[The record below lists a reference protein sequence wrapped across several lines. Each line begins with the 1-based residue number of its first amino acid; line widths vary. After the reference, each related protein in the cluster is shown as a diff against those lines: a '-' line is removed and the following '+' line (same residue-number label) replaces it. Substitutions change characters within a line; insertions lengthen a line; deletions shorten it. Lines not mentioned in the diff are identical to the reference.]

1 MVIGSNYEKTL
12 NYINNNPGC
21 HLRQIKRELDIS
33 VGTVQYQ
40 LNKLEK
46 ENKINSNRK
55 GLYKFYFPVGLFH
68 ENEKQ
73 ILQILNNKTSREIF
87 LYIIEN
93 QNPTQTDISSYFK
106 ISNPAVNWH
115 TSRLISYKMIMET
128 KDGKYKRY
136 TITDNAQNA
145 KQIIKLLRNYYSN
158 IWNNWSNRLAEMFIL
173 LSSNED
179 GK

>member
-1 MVIGSNYEKTL
+1 M
-12 NYINNNPGC
+12 
-21 HLRQIKRELDIS
+21 
-33 VGTVQYQ
+33 
-40 LNKLEK
+40 
-46 ENKINSNRK
+46 
-55 GLYKFYFPVGLFH
+55 
-68 ENEKQ
+68 
-73 ILQILNNKTSREIF
+73 
-87 LYIIEN
+87 II
-93 QNPTQTDISSYFK
+93 
-106 ISNPAVNWH
+106 
-115 TSRLISYKMIMET
+115 ET

>member
-1 MVIGSNYEKTL
+1 MGSNYEKTL

-46 ENKINSNRK
+46 ANKIIANRK
-55 GLYKFYFPVGLFH
+55 GLYKFYFPVGIFH
-68 ENEKQ
+68 ENEKK

-87 LYIIEN
+87 LYIIEK
-93 QNPTQTDISSYFK
+93 QNPTQTDISLYFK

-115 TSRLISYKMIMET
+115 TNRLISYNMIVEVQ
-128 KDGKYKRY
+128 DGKYKRY
-136 TITDNAQNA
+136 TITKNTQSV
-145 KQIIKLLRNYYSN
+145 KQLIKLLQNYYSN